1 VTPSAD
7 SNVNK
12 FLNSLELPELGRT
25 IGEVAQKVDVNSG
38 KSAIHV
44 QIELGFPAASRH
56 DEYRAFIADAIRGES
71 GIDDVTVELE
81 TRIVAHGVQRNLKP
95 MPGVRNII
103 AVASGKGGV
112 GKSTIA
118 TSIASYYASQ
128 GKKVVLVDCDPQ
140 ASSLEWLA
148 ARPSGRSTITG
159 IDGSAGQFRAP
170 RSADYVVYDTPA
182 AVHGKE
188 LSAFLRRAQSIIIP
202 VLPSPI
208 DMRAA
213 TPFIQSDALEIR
225 QTARRVVGDAEDLH
239 TAGY

>member
-1 VTPSAD
+1 MRSIMV
-7 SNVNK
+7 
-12 FLNSLELPELGRT
+12 LNS
-25 IGEVAQKVDVNSG
+25 
-38 KSAIHV
+38 
-44 QIELGFPAASRH
+44 
-56 DEYRAFIADAIRGES
+56 
-71 GIDDVTVELE
+71 
-81 TRIVAHGVQRNLKP
+81 
-95 MPGVRNII
+95 
-103 AVASGKGGV
+103 KGGS

-213 TPFIQSDALEIR
+213 TPFIQKVLDNGRVARKETRIALIANRCRENYNIYHQLDTYLRKVRKAPFISVLRETQNYVRAAERGLGIFELAPYSVRRDLDQWAPIIR
-225 QTARRVVGDAEDLH
+225 WLNSKRSQPVN
-239 TAGY
+239 